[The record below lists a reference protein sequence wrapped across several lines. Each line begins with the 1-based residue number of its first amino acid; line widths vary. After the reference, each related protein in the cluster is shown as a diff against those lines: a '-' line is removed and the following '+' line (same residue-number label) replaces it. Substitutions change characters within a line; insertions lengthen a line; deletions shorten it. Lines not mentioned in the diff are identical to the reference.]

1 MSLTLVQTFT
11 KYWPLL
17 QIFHAKYKTQV
28 FTLPTISFYEP
39 SLPVKIP
46 LSSSLTNKPQLSD
59 TNSNS
64 DEDSGSSQTRER
76 SDTGT
81 QADDEADDL
90 RKSIAEEKRKQGKT
104 LAIVCGMS
112 TDMI

>member
-1 MSLTLVQTFT
+1 M
-11 KYWPLL
+11 
-17 QIFHAKYKTQV
+17 
-28 FTLPTISFYEP
+28 PTISFYEP

-104 LAIVCGMS
+104 PAIIGGMS
-112 TDMI
+112 TDMM